1 MYYIF
6 KMINEIE
13 YLDDDW
19 TSVIDDIDKFQLSD
33 NATRLIPLSKLH
45 RQEQVQTEAMQEE
58 FTLVI

>member
-1 MYYIF
+1 
-6 KMINEIE
+6 MINEIE

-45 RQEQVQTEAMQEE
+45 RQEQAQTEAIQEE